1 MLFISS
7 KVKFTAIFVMIA
19 VVLGSITAIAGNPLS
34 DCLSLSRELNLSEG
48 ICEGKMPSTFNAAV
62 KTINIDKVIS
72 LQQIGVALRRL
83 GYLEESETT
92 LQQALII
99 KPEDA
104 SIALSLSNL
113 QQQMYRRAISL
124 YKSTDDPA
132 TRSAQTREAIAKAK
146 AALTQY
152 QSIAKKQGTNSEILS
167 DLNWM
172 DLWSSLEQDIPELM
186 ELQRQYLP
194 KATQIAQSSQFKPS
208 ELDLNKKTEA
218 RVSFAESLLR
228 AAALDPSFE
237 NLSRVNADGVLRNAE
252 ADGDMR
258 SASRAYGVKG
268 LLLKRAGQNRNAI
281 AELGKAASAAQ
292 SIGANDLAYKW
303 NAELAKLSEI
313 EGNRGKAFEYYKVSI
328 DNLQQIRA
336 GILQLNPQ
344 VQYDFRDRAESI
356 YREYMS
362 LLLNKPSPDLR
373 EVIRVNDKLRV
384 SELENYLQCN
394 LTRLISLLDLPV
406 ETSADA
412 TIYIIRL
419 PNRYAVIVR
428 TKDGNLQHRIID
440 AKNVNESLKV
450 LKQNLQ
456 SDSTV
461 GLDKRLYQRLFGRLY
476 QVLFVPVEQL
486 LPQSGTLV
494 MTVDSQLQSIPWSML
509 FDGEKYLMQK
519 YSIAYSL
526 GSEALPPKRLE
537 TSNLKALVAGLS
549 EQTNQIE
556 FSALPSVAKEVQEIQ
571 SQINSKILLN
581 EDFTGAALLKKGQN
595 IPVIHIASHAEASSN
610 PNKTFILGWNERIT
624 LSNLSDLINNRGT
637 NPLEILVLSACQTAK
652 GDDRATLG
660 MAGTLVQSGARSTVA
675 TLWIV
680 DDDSQA
686 MLMQEFY
693 KALKQGKS
701 KAEALRS
708 AQLSLLNSE
717 SYSNPYYWGSAILLG
732 SPL

>member
-1 MLFISS
+1 MLFVTP
-7 KVKFTAIFVMIA
+7 KVTFTAIFVTIT
-19 VVLGSITAIAGNPLS
+19 VVLGSMTAIAGNPLS

-48 ICEGKMPSTFNAAV
+48 ICEGKTPSTFNAEVEA
-62 KTINIDKVIS
+62 INVEKVS
-72 LQQIGVALRRL
+72 LLQQIGVALRRL
-83 GYLEESETT
+83 GYLEESETA
-92 LQQALII
+92 LQHALI
-99 KPEDA
+99 KRPEDEA
-104 SIALSLSNL
+104 IALSLGNL

-132 TRSAQTREAIAKAK
+132 THSAQTREAIAKAK
-146 AALTQY
+146 AGLTQY
-152 QSIAKKQGTNSEILS
+152 QSITKNRGTNSQVLA

-172 DLWSSLEQDIPELM
+172 DLWSSLEQDIPELR
-186 ELQRQYLP
+186 ELQQQNLP
-194 KATQIAQSSQFKPS
+194 KAIRIAQSTQFEQS
-208 ELDLNKKTEA
+208 ELDLNRKTEA
-218 RVSFAESLLR
+218 RVGFAESLLR
-228 AAALDPSFE
+228 AAALNSSFA
-237 NLSRVNADGVLRNAE
+237 NLSKTNADKVLKNAGAE
-252 ADGDMR
+252 GDMR

-268 LLLKRAGQNRNAI
+268 LLLKRVGQDRDAI

-292 SIGANDLAYKW
+292 SVSADDLAYKW
-303 NAELAKLSEI
+303 NAELAKLNEI
-313 EGNRGKAFEYYKVSI
+313 EGSRGKALEYYKASI
-328 DNLQQIRA
+328 DNLQQIRS

-344 VQYDFRDRAESI
+344 VQYEFRDRAESI
-356 YREYMS
+356 YREYMG
-362 LLLNKPSPDLR
+362 LLLDKPSPDLR

-384 SELENYLQCN
+384 GELENYLQCD
-394 LTRLISLLDLPV
+394 LTRLTSLLDLPV

-419 PNRYAVIVR
+419 SNRYAVIVR
-428 TKDGNLQHRIID
+428 TKDGNLKHRVID
-440 AKNVNESLKV
+440 AKNVNESLKI

-456 SDSTV
+456 SDSTE
-461 GLDKRLYQRLFGRLY
+461 GLDKRLYQKLFGRLY
-476 QVLFVPVEQL
+476 QVLFVPVEPL

-509 FDGEKYLMQK
+509 FDGQKYLTQK

-526 GSEALPPKRLE
+526 GSEALPPKRLKP
-537 TSNLKALVAGLS
+537 SQLKALVAGLS
-549 EQTNQIE
+549 EQTNQTE

-571 SQINSKILLN
+571 TQISSTTLLN
-581 EDFTGAALLKKGQN
+581 KDFTGAALLKKGQKN
-595 IPVIHIASHAEASSN
+595 PIIHIASHAEASSN

-624 LSNLSDLINNRGT
+624 LSSLSGLINTRET
-637 NPLEILVLSACQTAK
+637 NFLELLVLSACQTAK
-652 GDDRATLG
+652 GDDHAILG
-660 MAGTLVQSGARSTVA
+660 LAGTLVQSGARSTVA
-675 TLWIV
+675 TLWVV

-708 AQLSLLNSE
+708 AQLALLDSE